1 MRSNDIKQMTN
12 HLEALNIPMPQRVT
26 QLVEFS
32 RTLAALPSSE
42 GSRNLEGI
50 NTVEDIAAEVE
61 RRAMDATL
69 AKERTT
75 QARMM
80 QDTIER
86 SIDTTLINATDDL
99 IEQLRPAVTKAHAQI
114 VKAIEKM
121 NGSFSPDA
129 AITHDAGKEYK
140 AALAAYEVIDRAA
153 TVRSK
158 LYRLDYPSFDRG
170 VERAVTLW
178 AFDSLTAWDRYQAL
192 GDAGSGASNHA
203 MSASVEGVR
212 FAWLSTDAAEQQSLA
227 LGKAQAARAKA
238 NRPADT
244 YSFDSTVGAYV
255 PDAS

>member
-1 MRSNDIKQMTN
+1 MRAHDIKNLTSN
-12 HLEALNIPMPQRVT
+12 LEALNIPMPQRVT
-26 QLVEFS
+26 RLVEFS
-32 RTLAALPSSE
+32 RTLANLPTSE
-42 GSRNLEGI
+42 GKRGLEGI
-50 NTVEDIAAEVE
+50 NTVDDIAAEIE
-61 RRAMDATL
+61 RRAMDSVL

-80 QDTIER
+80 QDTVER

-121 NGSFSPDA
+121 NGSFSADA
-129 AITHDAGKEYK
+129 AIQHDAGPEYK
-140 AALAAYEVIDRAA
+140 KALDAYEVIDRAA

-178 AFDSLTAWDRYQAL
+178 SFSTLASWDAYQAL
-192 GDAGSGASNHA
+192 PDMGSGAGNYA
-203 MSASVEGVR
+203 LTAQTDGVT
-212 FAWLSTDAAEQQSLA
+212 FVWATTDQAEQQSHA
-227 LGKAQAARAKA
+227 LGKAQRAQREA

-244 YSFDSTVGAYV
+244 YTFDPAVGAYV
-255 PDAS
+255 SDAY